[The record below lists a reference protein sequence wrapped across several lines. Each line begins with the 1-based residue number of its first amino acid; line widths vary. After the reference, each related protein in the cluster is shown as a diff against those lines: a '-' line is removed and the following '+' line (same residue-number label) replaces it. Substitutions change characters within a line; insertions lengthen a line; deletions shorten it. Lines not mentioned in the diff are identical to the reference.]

1 MVDDKIQNEQKRKQ
15 QQQNREKRTSQII
28 TQAHLP
34 FRKSFIR
41 PPQKNEFQS
50 RNDRIPLQTKKA

>member
-41 PPQKNEFQS
+41 PPQK
-50 RNDRIPLQTKKA
+50 K